1 MFYIKASV
9 GIEIRGEDLLVSCLK
24 RNFSGGAFTK
34 YVRIAGY
41 LQREPEE
48 VRREIDGFFKA
59 EKVSRDNIVLGVP
72 RKDVIM
78 RYLDLPRE
86 VEDNLK
92 QVMAYQV
99 QSFEPTEEEKL
110 YYDFA
115 LIKNAKTDK
124 KLQVLVVMIRK
135 SSLDAHLQALSRLG
149 VRPSMVTAG
158 SIALANML
166 LGTLD
171 GAKEKTFLLADL
183 KHDGIELAILR
194 GGALVYG
201 RESARLG
208 DCSAKQ
214 LLLNEMEVAVGKVR
228 LDPEETI
235 EGIVLAGEES
245 ETALAELR
253 EEMPGCELMGSRLR
267 FQMSPQNRSQ
277 LKEAIISLGLA
288 YAGMARGLSMKLN
301 LLPSD
306 QRMRQK
312 RWAYI
317 PTIILGLCLVI
328 ILAGFGFRQMFQ
340 QKDLIGKLDQE
351 IQALDASTNRVRKL
365 RTEMVDLEKR
375 VSSVEGI
382 LTKRDQN
389 LEILRALTGLLPGD
403 TYLTLFRNQDCT
415 ITMQGQSPPASSSDL
430 ISKIEQSPLLKDVV
444 TTTATFKNMQTG
456 KDIFTYSAKCE
467 K

>member
-1 MFYIKASV
+1 VFYLKAGV
-9 GIEIRGEDLLVSCLK
+9 GIEIRGEDLLISCLK
-24 RNFSGGAFTK
+24 RNFTGGVFTK

-41 LQREPEE
+41 RQREPEQ
-48 VRREIDGFFKA
+48 VRHEIDGFFKG
-59 EKVSRDNIVLGVP
+59 EKVSRDNIVLGIP
-72 RKDVIM
+72 RKDVIL

-115 LIKNAKTDK
+115 LIKNAKADK

-135 SSLDAHLQALSRLG
+135 SSLDAHLQVLNQLG

-158 SIALANML
+158 SVALANML
-166 LGTLD
+166 LGALD
-171 GAKEKTFLLADL
+171 GGKDKTFLLADL
-183 KHDGIELAILR
+183 KHDGMELVVLR

-201 RESARLG
+201 RESARPG
-208 DCSAKQ
+208 ECSAKQ
-214 LLLNEMEVAVGKVR
+214 LLLNEIEIAVGKVR

-235 EGIVLAGEES
+235 EGIILAGEES
-245 ETALAELR
+245 ETALEELG

-277 LKEAIISLGLA
+277 LKEAITSLGLA
-288 YAGMARGLSMKLN
+288 YAGIARGLSMKLN

-306 QRMRQK
+306 QRLRQK

-317 PTIILGLCLVI
+317 PTIILGLCLAF
-328 ILAGFGFRQMFQ
+328 ILAGFGFRQMIQ
-340 QKDLIGKLDQE
+340 QKVLIGKLDQE
-351 IQALDASTNRVRKL
+351 IKALDASTNRVRKL
-365 RTEMVDLEKR
+365 RIEMVDIEKR
-375 VSSVEGI
+375 VSSVGEV
-382 LTKRDQN
+382 LNKRDQN
-389 LEILRALTGLLPGD
+389 LEILRALTGLLPSD

-430 ISKIEQSPLLKDVV
+430 ISKIEQSPLLKDVI

-456 KDIFTYSAKCE
+456 KDVFTLSSKCE